1 MQALKKFI
9 IREIV
14 FAAILAIVAYVLF
27 QTILKDYYLPVF
39 WILFGVISIIT
50 AIFHYSVLQV
60 GNKELS
66 KFSSKFMMF
75 AGIKMIIYLFIIV
88 LFVFSFPD
96 KAKFFLISFFILYLL
111 YTVFEVILILNY
123 FKKKKVNS

>member
-14 FAAILAIVAYVLF
+14 FATILGIVAYVLF
-27 QTILKDYYLPVF
+27 QTILKEHYLPVF
-39 WILFGVISIIT
+39 WILFCLISLFT
-50 AIFHYSVLQV
+50 AIFHLSIIQAS
-60 GNKELS
+60 NKEFS

-88 LFVFSFPD
+88 FYAFLFPD
-96 KAKFFLISFFILYLL
+96 KAKFFLISFFILYMFF
-111 YTVFEVILILNY
+111 TAFEVIHIVGY
-123 FKKKKVNS
+123 FKKK

>member
-14 FAAILAIVAYVLF
+14 FAAILGIVAYVLF

-39 WILFGVISIIT
+39 WMLFCVISLFT
-50 AIFHYSVLQV
+50 AIFHYSVLHA
-60 GNKELS
+60 GSKELS

-88 LFVFSFPD
+88 FYAFSFPD

-111 YTVFEVILILNY
+111 YTVFEVILILGY
-123 FKKKKVNS
+123 FNKK